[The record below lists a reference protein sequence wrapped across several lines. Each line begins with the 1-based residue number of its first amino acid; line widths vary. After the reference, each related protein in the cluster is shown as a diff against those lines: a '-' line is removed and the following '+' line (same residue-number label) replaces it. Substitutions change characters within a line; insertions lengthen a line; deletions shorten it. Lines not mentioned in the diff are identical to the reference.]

1 MAELK
6 RTERAARA
14 VALHLSGYNC
24 AQAVLCAFADL
35 IDIDERRLRRIASDL
50 GGGISGTHE
59 NACGAVTGMVVA
71 FGLING
77 YDDIA
82 DAEDK
87 KRVYET
93 GRGLVERFKEEFG
106 TLTCGVL
113 KDEIAPRYAENRHY
127 LVTEETP
134 KPCSQYVACA
144 AAILDEDLCGLKPD
158 ND

>member
-1 MAELK
+1 MAELA
-6 RTERAARA
+6 RTERVDKA

-24 AQAVLCAFADL
+24 AQAVLCAFSDL
-35 IDIDERRLRRIASDL
+35 IDMDERLLRRIASDL
-50 GGGISGTHE
+50 GGGLSGTHE
-59 NACGAVTGMVVA
+59 NACGAVTGMLIA

-93 GRGLVERFKEEFG
+93 GAGLLARFKAEFG

-113 KDEIAPRYAENRHY
+113 KDEIAPAYAENRHP
-127 LVTEETP
+127 LVFSDTP
-134 KPCSQYVACA
+134 KPCSQFVAYA
-144 AAILDEDLCGLKPD
+144 AAVLDNYLSERESL
-158 ND
+158 

>member
-6 RTERAARA
+6 RTERSDRA
-14 VALHLSGYNC
+14 IKLHLSGCNC
-24 AQAVLCAFADL
+24 AQAVLCAFSDL
-35 IDIDERRLRRIASDL
+35 IDIDEKHLRRIASDL
-50 GGGISGTHE
+50 GGGLSGTHE
-59 NACGAVTGMVVA
+59 NACGAVTGMLVA

-93 GRGLVERFKEEFG
+93 GETLIEGFKAEFG

-113 KDEIAPRYAENRHY
+113 KDEIAPRYAEERHP
-127 LVTEETP
+127 LVACPEP
-134 KPCSQYVACA
+134 KPCSQFVAYA
-144 AAILDEDLCGLKPD
+144 AALLDNYLSERETL
-158 ND
+158 